1 MDILLKKI
9 ELSLN
14 TFSKNDLDELNN
26 RLTDDTLNFTFK
38 SFLKIKNND
47 YNYIVDN
54 LKTQFENDI
63 NNKQNILDNK
73 SSELNKVKL
82 ELDTIKEDFNNY
94 KLDIDKVNED
104 DVNKKVKY
112 KCKYYEDHIES
123 IELKHKKDNTDIEL
137 KYKKDSAD
145 KIQYIENSYK
155 NQIAILQNQIDILH
169 NQLLKSHNGSISQE
183 HLNYFKDDLI
193 KSIKETN
200 DIHSKSSNIK
210 GQFGEDIINNIKNNY
225 TLNQEFYLEDTTHIE
240 SNGDFIAHNIYP
252 NIVDKILI
260 ESKFVKNICTSKN
273 TKHGKGDLL
282 RFEEHYTK
290 FFKENPHSHSII
302 FSMNS
307 DKISGKGF
315 YKIENIDN
323 HLIFYVSLNYSKIND
338 LAVFQHTI
346 NFIFHTIVIHI
357 VENTQ
362 QKQPIDSNN
371 ILIKTLEKSYKRESQ
386 TINVLEDKVYKL
398 QKDIQDFN
406 DLISEH
412 KTNVREIIT
421 TFDTINHNFPIN
433 IEKSIMNM
441 SIIHKY
447 IVDNNYSTKFL
458 KDTTIKE
465 LQTIFLD
472 LPKKFTKKQLLDDYE
487 KFVEKNSE
495 QVK

>member
-63 NNKQNILDNK
+63 NNK

-169 NQLLKSHNGSISQE
+169 NQLLKSQNGSISQE
-183 HLNYFKDDLI
+183 HLN
-193 KSIKETN
+193 
-200 DIHSKSSNIK
+200 
-210 GQFGEDIINNIKNNY
+210 
-225 TLNQEFYLEDTTHIE
+225 
-240 SNGDFIAHNIYP
+240 
-252 NIVDKILI
+252 
-260 ESKFVKNICTSKN
+260 
-273 TKHGKGDLL
+273 
-282 RFEEHYTK
+282 
-290 FFKENPHSHSII
+290 
-302 FSMNS
+302 
-307 DKISGKGF
+307 
-315 YKIENIDN
+315 
-323 HLIFYVSLNYSKIND
+323 
-338 LAVFQHTI
+338 
-346 NFIFHTIVIHI
+346 
-357 VENTQ
+357 
-362 QKQPIDSNN
+362 
-371 ILIKTLEKSYKRESQ
+371 
-386 TINVLEDKVYKL
+386 
-398 QKDIQDFN
+398 
-406 DLISEH
+406 
-412 KTNVREIIT
+412 
-421 TFDTINHNFPIN
+421 
-433 IEKSIMNM
+433 
-441 SIIHKY
+441 
-447 IVDNNYSTKFL
+447 
-458 KDTTIKE
+458 
-465 LQTIFLD
+465 
-472 LPKKFTKKQLLDDYE
+472 
-487 KFVEKNSE
+487 
-495 QVK
+495 

>member
-14 TFSKNDLDELNN
+14 NFSSNDLDELNN
-26 RLTDDTLNFTFK
+26 RLTQNTLNLTFN

-47 YNYIVDN
+47 HNYIVDD
-54 LKTQFENDI
+54 LTTKFENEL

-73 SSELNKVKL
+73 NSELNKINL
-82 ELDTIKEDFNNY
+82 ELDTIKDDFNNY
-94 KLDIDKVNED
+94 KLDIDKIIQD

-123 IELKHKKDNTDIEL
+123 IELKHKKDST
-137 KYKKDSAD
+137 D

-155 NQIAILQNQIDILH
+155 NQIDILH
-169 NQLLKSHNGSISQE
+169 NQLLKSQNGSISQE

-193 KSIKETN
+193 KSIKEKN
-200 DIHSKSSNIK
+200 DIHSESSNIK

-252 NIVDKILI
+252 NVADKILI

-273 TKHGKGDLL
+273 TKHGKGDLV

-302 FSMNS
+302 FSLNS
-307 DKISGKGF
+307 DKIPGKGF
-315 YKIENIDN
+315 YKIENMN
-323 HLIFYVSLNYSKIND
+323 GHFVFYVSVNYSKVND
-338 LAVFQHTI
+338 LNSFQNTI
-346 NFIFHTIVIHI
+346 NLIFHNIVIHI

-362 QKQPIDSNN
+362 QKQPIDNNNNN
-371 ILIKTLEKSYKRESQ
+371 ILIKTLEKSYKRESH
-386 TINVLEDKVYKL
+386 TINILEDKVYKL
-398 QKDIQDFN
+398 QKDLQDFN

-421 TFDTINHNFPIN
+421 TFDTINHNFEPIN

-487 KFVEKNSE
+487 KFVEKNLE